1 MKTSQYHSCFF
12 VIVLVL
18 LIVSLV
24 VNLYQDGDM
33 ITREKAKNALLI
45 AVDNELEHRLSHS
58 EIPFFTSSKGRAV
71 GRKIWVKDCE
81 GLQEMHCDS
90 LDFSTESMIKQTIL
104 KDRCPLNADS
114 LDIYWRNVLN
124 LIGVKGKTA
133 LQVMTYGKNRTDS
146 SSCSTLSTFADTL
159 MCLHVGVKKEVRINA
174 FFTSTISDAFGG
186 ANWNH
191 KVIIIHLSLIVLLLY
206 GCVYQKVNCKLQ
218 NLYLCF
224 FIRKKIPFIQNLEE
238 GVWLL
243 GDVGFCY
250 SSQSLSKAET
260 VYKLRSQLSDLL
272 KLFLESPDYELT
284 NEQIKK
290 VLWIALGDI
299 PTSDKKNRIIS
310 DLRKE
315 LETFHVPVLIE
326 TKGKMGYRLVPKA
339 T

>member
-174 FFTSTISDAFGG
+174 FFYFYHIRCV
-186 ANWNH
+186 W
-191 KVIIIHLSLIVLLLY
+191 
-206 GCVYQKVNCKLQ
+206 GC
-218 NLYLCF
+218 
-224 FIRKKIPFIQNLEE
+224 
-238 GVWLL
+238 
-243 GDVGFCY
+243 
-250 SSQSLSKAET
+250 
-260 VYKLRSQLSDLL
+260 
-272 KLFLESPDYELT
+272 
-284 NEQIKK
+284 
-290 VLWIALGDI
+290 
-299 PTSDKKNRIIS
+299 
-310 DLRKE
+310 
-315 LETFHVPVLIE
+315 
-326 TKGKMGYRLVPKA
+326 
-339 T
+339 